1 MDYGMVWRPGEC
13 LPESTR
19 TASLKVV
26 GDIMPPQR
34 TNTPISTYGSS
45 PDPDYENGENIL
57 GRLQDNGSVTP
68 TPLVNINCECLIK
81 HTLTKKQQDLYSSN
95 HFTDSDSDDEDTNV
109 LMLIKML
116 NVLPSRL
123 PSKTACKAL
132 NTVMDSY
139 VCKEPVTKEQVME
152 IWNFLKHSNTAMREM
167 SLKFFTKLSAVPTN
181 ADILLD
187 LGILDFVITV
197 LTVPQ
202 SPVFSLAIQLIQ
214 AIVSQDGLKNKWIEP
229 VSCKFLPL
237 LLTNLSNDSVTL
249 EFKYSICCV
258 FRELVKYAEFIEITQ
273 TQIIPAV
280 SSIKDCSGKL
290 REVFTEILTGMLL
303 HTDILPPDVIDSGIV
318 PSTVSMIRDG
328 PCGTQVQALKL
339 LSGLTDTE
347 SGIPSVIDNTH
358 AVPYIVCCIK
368 ESKCRKVKR
377 EALQTLCHLTK
388 SRRLGLCKEFMV
400 QTASYLNPT
409 DQNSYTQLMGRS
421 SSLGNR
427 VNTPTRGRHVEKDS
441 VLWKGLHRLIKIVG
455 HLIIKE
461 SLAETDK
468 SGKVTTVGYKPC
480 IDMCPVRVVSLTRC
494 VLFLQNVCLWPSGKN
509 KQDVSNLDLKNFTD
523 SDKQRLKLSKLNR
536 SLAQRVWDTAGTTIV
551 RLLGTFSDK
560 LINVLHIAKQCK
572 DNKGTVCIEHS
583 DNQEAI
589 SKMVDKKGLVDL
601 SCIVDSEELD
611 LIKSLLELLLCI
623 SLCSCKDFPDLT
635 PKKNKSPHHM
645 TSQGRSTRSDSS
657 LGRPPLPKKL
667 TRPSSAHHHRSLSPV
682 KDVTRQSWVKDNP
695 YLTNT
700 IDRASIPP
708 ESCPNKSD
716 VGHFHTELL
725 KKEAATERRLIRKCL
740 YESDT
745 IRIVGA
751 FLQCS
756 QNDLQALSCQI
767 LRCCIQPLEEKV
779 YQQMSS
785 SPSPSPPKLR
795 TRPQSAVGANEAEHK
810 MKVAFHYMSPEIAN
824 LIKGA
829 LGPDFAEVAMVKEEE
844 EVKVEETHITD
855 IEAVDRLNL
864 YMKSKEPIK
873 IESKPSSSPKPV
885 INMGRPIANQCR
897 ECLLK
902 EGGASLIIGIFSK
915 SKDVRKCHVLL
926 LQDLVHFGDV
936 ENHMTLSQ
944 YGCMQR
950 LLDFI
955 RMNKDDELLEI
966 IGLIIIQMLV
976 SSDERIKQVFN
987 RYGGTRLL
995 TTMTRLTTGL
1005 LREEVAKTLH
1015 TVSHS
1020 KGQTKKPIRPSSA
1033 PLIRTTAHSVPDV
1046 WDDIQE
1052 RWQVEDKVCALLKSW
1067 KK

>member
-1 MDYGMVWRPGEC
+1 MHGC
-13 LPESTR
+13 L
-19 TASLKVV
+19 AS
-26 GDIMPPQR
+26 
-34 TNTPISTYGSS
+34 
-45 PDPDYENGENIL
+45 
-57 GRLQDNGSVTP
+57 
-68 TPLVNINCECLIK
+68 
-81 HTLTKKQQDLYSSN
+81 
-95 HFTDSDSDDEDTNV
+95 
-109 LMLIKML
+109 
-116 NVLPSRL
+116 
-123 PSKTACKAL
+123 
-132 NTVMDSY
+132 
-139 VCKEPVTKEQVME
+139 
-152 IWNFLKHSNTAMREM
+152 
-167 SLKFFTKLSAVPTN
+167 
-181 ADILLD
+181 
-187 LGILDFVITV
+187 
-197 LTVPQ
+197 
-202 SPVFSLAIQLIQ
+202 
-214 AIVSQDGLKNKWIEP
+214 
-229 VSCKFLPL
+229 
-237 LLTNLSNDSVTL
+237 
-249 EFKYSICCV
+249 
-258 FRELVKYAEFIEITQ
+258 
-273 TQIIPAV
+273 
-280 SSIKDCSGKL
+280 
-290 REVFTEILTGMLL
+290 
-303 HTDILPPDVIDSGIV
+303 
-318 PSTVSMIRDG
+318 
-328 PCGTQVQALKL
+328 GTQVQALKL

-368 ESKCRKVKR
+368 ESKLQKSEKRGPSNTSDKVKK
-377 EALQTLCHLTK
+377 T
-388 SRRLGLCKEFMV
+388 
-400 QTASYLNPT
+400 
-409 DQNSYTQLMGRS
+409 
-421 SSLGNR
+421 
-427 VNTPTRGRHVEKDS
+427 
-441 VLWKGLHRLIKIVG
+441 WIV
-455 HLIIKE
+455 
-461 SLAETDK
+461 
-468 SGKVTTVGYKPC
+468 
-480 IDMCPVRVVSLTRC
+480 
-494 VLFLQNVCLWPSGKN
+494 
-509 KQDVSNLDLKNFTD
+509 
-523 SDKQRLKLSKLNR
+523 LKLSKLNR

-623 SLCSCKDFPDLT
+623 SLCSCKDFPDLS

-682 KDVTRQSWVKDNP
+682 KDVTRQSWVKENP

-885 INMGRPIANQCR
+885 INMSKPIANQCR

-987 RYGGTRLL
+987 RYGG
-995 TTMTRLTTGL
+995 
-1005 LREEVAKTLH
+1005 
-1015 TVSHS
+1015 
-1020 KGQTKKPIRPSSA
+1020 QTKKPIRPSSA

-1067 KK
+1067 KSD